1 MKKHFIYTVPG
12 FIFLLVITSCFHMH
26 ERDISIT
33 TTDDEDEYEMQAS
46 YGRNRAHTVQVYLN
60 DHLINMSNRSSR
72 KKFIDDEITLDD
84 KTTVYINNTY
94 PGQLR
99 IKINKAA
106 NSEESC
112 ERVRELCEELKE
124 ILEDN

>member
-12 FIFLLVITSCFHMH
+12 FIAFLLVMSSCFHVH
-26 ERDISIT
+26 DRDISIT
-33 TTDDEDEYEMQAS
+33 TTDDDDEYEMEAS
-46 YGRNRAHTVQVYLN
+46 YGRNRTHAVQVYLN
-60 DHLINMSNRSSR
+60 EHLINSSSR
-72 KKFIDDEITLDD
+72 AFRNKTIDDEITLDD
-84 KTTVYINNTY
+84 KTTVYINSY
-94 PGQLR
+94 PGELR
-99 IKINKAA
+99 IKINKTA